1 MKSKF
6 IKVTGL
12 AIVAVLLLTSCSSLY
27 KPESNHGRGQDYSE
41 AEASIET
48 IEGVEDA
55 AFTVDEWYNHG
66 EGGMFASGGL
76 DFYLRV
82 TITDG
87 YRVADHDNFLKL
99 LAETA
104 WSVNNNSPKGSI
116 TLEVLGGVDENYS
129 WAEAAKSVYG
139 KVTVRYPYAYINKNM
154 ISVSH
159 EVYKKIYGDWPINP
173 TKIDAAGLIEKGELK
188 TVDAV
193 PISEIDFR
201 WHQNIPIY
209 CITVS
214 AERFTLENGEFYT
227 GDITAKF
234 YKKGSHAIVATVVDA
249 YEPLDDEGEPDDNAL
264 HSYFLY
270 EVGEKKTDD
279 KDYTVVL
286 TFEAQEGFAT
296 NPITLE

>member
-87 YRVADHDNFLKL
+87 YRVADHDKFLKL
-99 LAETA
+99 LTETA

-139 KVTVRYPYAYINKNM
+139 KVTVRYPYAYINKNA
-154 ISVSH
+154 ISVNY

-173 TKIDAAGLIEKGELK
+173 TQVDTAGLIEKGDLK

-193 PISEIDFR
+193 PINEIDFR
-201 WHQNIPIY
+201 WYQGVPIY
-209 CITVS
+209 YITVS
-214 AERFTLENGEFYT
+214 ADRYTLANGEIYT
-227 GDITAKF
+227 GDITAKY
-234 YKKGSHAIVATVVDA
+234 YKKGSDTVAATVVDS
-249 YEPLDDEGEPDDNAL
+249 YEPFDEDGEPDPNAL
-264 HSYFLY
+264 GAHFSY
-270 EVGEKKTDD
+270 EVGEQKTDD

-286 TFEAQEGFAT
+286 TFEAQEGFDT